1 MHECMT
7 NPYLVDSYG
16 ADPTGATASDTAV
29 AAAIAALGT
38 AHGIVEFGIGT
49 YRLDSTQTLAHAG
62 QYFQGQGLN
71 VTTIDYRGTGPG
83 LKCWDSTVSPD
94 GLSAPGHGGGIL
106 GGLTIDGTNN
116 SNANSIGLQI
126 GDLVNPVAERIRIVS
141 FLNAGSIGFLG
152 QNRYSWTEYGTFDI
166 TSEFNTN
173 CLVLESHP
181 SHPRPYGGKSSW
193 SYNSFDFG
201 FIAEANQNGLIV
213 RNDVEATGV
222 HWVMAFNAN
231 PGATNTGVAIT
242 VGTTAT
248 DDSHI
253 DGYLSWYG
261 ESTTP
266 GAVAHKDINVGAIAS
281 LRGYGALVFNSFSA
295 AFVAGT
301 AVPYRVVFAGRVN
314 CPSLG
319 HYAER
324 EIPFAT
330 IGDPGRFGAL
340 GDSANYINIEEGG
353 SGGWPQLVARGP
365 SEHIGINIVAKGFGS
380 VQANG
385 VPVGYRA
392 DSPPASATASGTPGQ
407 IAFDQSYLYIC
418 TGTNTWKRTA
428 IASW

>member
-1 MHECMT
+1 MLGLHGSSGRT
-7 NPYLVDSYG
+7 QRTRPRWRSHRWPHHRRDQQQQRQFDRTTDRRPDQPRRG
-16 ADPTGATASDTAV
+16 AHPHRQFPQRGQ
-29 AAAIAALGT
+29 
-38 AHGIVEFGIGT
+38 
-49 YRLDSTQTLAHAG
+49 YRLP
-62 QYFQGQGLN
+62 
-71 VTTIDYRGTGPG
+71 RP
-83 LKCWDSTVSPD
+83 
-94 GLSAPGHGGGIL
+94 APVL
-106 GGLTIDGTNN
+106 LD
-116 SNANSIGLQI
+116 
-126 GDLVNPVAERIRIVS
+126 R
-141 FLNAGSIGFLG
+141 
-152 QNRYSWTEYGTFDI
+152 YGTFDI
-166 TSEFNTN
+166 TLGFNTN

-193 SYNSFDFG
+193 SYNSFAFG
-201 FIAEANQNGLIV
+201 FLAEANQNGVIV
-213 RNDVEATGV
+213 RDDVEATGV
-222 HWVMAFNAN
+222 HSVMAFNAN

-242 VGTTAT
+242 VGTSAT

-266 GAVAHKDINVGAIAS
+266 GAVAHKDINVGGIAS

-319 HYAER
+319 HYAES
-324 EIPFAT
+324 EIPFVT

-365 SEHIGINIVAKGFGS
+365 SEHIGINIVAKGLGS

-392 DSPPASATASGTPGQ
+392 DSPPSSATASGTPGQ

-428 IASW
+428 IAGW